1 MFCRNTWAVKQSWV
15 NQKFTN
21 LSLQLAQIMRTI
33 NILLFPGLP
42 LFRLDYKYTNL
53 SLKLAQIMRT
63 INILLFPG
71 LPLFRLDYKYFKPES
86 TTGADYANHQHSAL
100 PWSATVQVRI

>member
-42 LFRLDYKYTNL
+42 LLRLEYKFTNL
-53 SLKLAQIMRT
+53 SLQLAQIMRT
-63 INILLFPG
+63 INILLLHCSG
-71 LPLFRLDYKYFKPES
+71 
-86 TTGADYANHQHSAL
+86 
-100 PWSATVQVRI
+100 